1 MRFMLKGVNLSETF
15 KVAAIIE
22 KLPMES
28 KDFKKLP
35 EAQTKWIEQWR
46 TDY

>member
-28 KDFKKLP
+28 EDFKKLP
-35 EAQTKWIEQWR
+35 EEQTK
-46 TDY
+46 